1 MNKFFILLFSS
12 VVALQTKLFTTPIF
26 SFMPKLKLHHI
37 VLLSKSTDKNIF
49 NNNIIDDV
57 YIIDYTPLE
66 DLNLKTGLK
75 LFLGGKINGHV
86 RIVHMNKIN
95 KTTLIDD
102 WYNETK
108 FNTLNKLDDENIN
121 EIIRKWDTTFQVYGN
136 NCQHF
141 GKYMINEIDR
151 LKYYKSI

>member
-1 MNKFFILLFSS
+1 MDKFFILLLSG
-12 VVALQTKLFTTPIF
+12 VVALQTQIFTTPIF

-66 DLNLKTGLK
+66 DMNLKTGLK
-75 LFLGGKINGHV
+75 LFLGEKIKGHI

-102 WYNETK
+102 WYNQTK

-121 EIIRKWDTTFQVYGN
+121 EIISKWDTTFQLYGN
-136 NCQHF
+136 NCQDF
-141 GKYMINEIDR
+141 GKYLTNEIDR
-151 LKYYKSI
+151 QKF

>member
-1 MNKFFILLFSS
+1 MNKFFIVLLSS
-12 VVALQTKLFTTPIF
+12 VVALQTQIFTTPIF

-49 NNNIIDDV
+49 NNKIIDDV

-66 DLNLKTGLK
+66 DMNLKTGLK
-75 LFLGGKINGHV
+75 LFLGEKIRGHV

-121 EIIRKWDTTFQVYGN
+121 EIIRKWDTKFQLYGN

-151 LKYYKSI
+151 LKF

>member
-1 MNKFFILLFSS
+1 MNKFFILLLSS

-49 NNNIIDDV
+49 NNNIINDV

-66 DLNLKTGLK
+66 DINLKTGLK
-75 LFLGGKINGHV
+75 LFLGEKIKGRV

-121 EIIRKWDTTFQVYGN
+121 EIIRKWDTKFQFYGN

-141 GKYMINEIDR
+141 GKYMINEFDR
-151 LKYYKSI
+151 LKF

>member
-1 MNKFFILLFSS
+1 MDKFFILLLSS

-49 NNNIIDDV
+49 NNNIINDV

-66 DLNLKTGLK
+66 DINLKTGIK
-75 LFLGGKINGHV
+75 LFLGRKIKGHI

-108 FNTLNKLDDENIN
+108 FNNLNKFDDENIN
-121 EIIRKWDTTFQVYGN
+121 KIINKWDPTFQLYEN

-141 GKYMINEIDR
+141 GKYLINEIDR
-151 LKYYKSI
+151 LKKL